1 MACFKES
8 FDFWCWLT
16 PWEQPCRSVCR
27 DLIRLGSWLVL
38 CVMGYFNLCVLQEG
52 DFLVRTHHVEYCDGG
67 ILDPDDV
74 LSDLVEDKDKVRLM
88 NSEIIQAHGMALE
101 TWPVMLKNKPFH

>member
-8 FDFWCWLT
+8 FDFWDQIA
-16 PWEQPCRSVCR
+16 PWEEPCRSICR
-27 DLIRLGSWLVL
+27 DLIRLGSWPVCCVL
-38 CVMGYFNLCVLQEG
+38 CVMGYVNPCVVQEG

-74 LSDLVEDKDKVRLM
+74 LSDLVEDKDKVRLK
-88 NSEIIQAHGMALE
+88 SE
-101 TWPVMLKNKPFH
+101 

>member
-1 MACFKES
+1 MCY
-8 FDFWCWLT
+8 
-16 PWEQPCRSVCR
+16 V
-27 DLIRLGSWLVL
+27 
-38 CVMGYFNLCVLQEG
+38 NLCVLQEG

-88 NSEIIQAHGMALE
+88 NSE
-101 TWPVMLKNKPFH
+101 